1 VANANIDGTEYSAVA
16 AIDIRDGDVDSVDLV
31 LRPAVTVKGRVVIE
45 GDLLGANVWGPSM
58 GRIRASPGELKLTL
72 QRRDHLPV
80 GIAGPGALAVDADG
94 TGFSF
99 PDVPQ
104 GPYDLVS
111 TIESDGNSPGP
122 GHYVADVRVAG
133 RSVLDSGLQVG
144 VDAIDSVEV
153 VIGTESG
160 AIEGKLTGS
169 TSELPAA
176 LILLPDSVRRGN
188 RALYRVLYRPRNG
201 TFEMN
206 GIASG
211 IYKLFAVPYLNETI
225 PYRSPEFIALYESRA
240 VTATVQ
246 KQITLRGVEVPYLA
260 R

>member
-1 VANANIDGTEYSAVA
+1 
-16 AIDIRDGDVDSVDLV
+16 
-31 LRPAVTVKGRVVIE
+31 VVIE

-72 QRRDHLPV
+72 ERRDHLPV
-80 GIAGPGALAVDADG
+80 GIAGPGALVVDADR

-104 GPYDLVS
+104 GPYDLIS

-133 RSVLDSGLQVG
+133 RSVLASGFQVG

-153 VIGTESG
+153 VIGTETGS
-160 AIEGKLTGS
+160 IEGKLTGS
-169 TSELPAA
+169 TSGLPAA
-176 LILLPDSVRRGN
+176 VILLPDSFRRGN
-188 RALYRVLYRPRNG
+188 RALYRVMYRPGNG
-201 TFEMN
+201 TFEMK
-206 GIASG
+206 GIPPG
-211 IYKLFAVPYLNETI
+211 TYKLFAVPYVNQTV
-225 PYRSPEFIALYESRA
+225 PYRSAEFIARYESRA
-240 VTATVQ
+240 VTVTVQ
-246 KQITLRGVEVPYLA
+246 KEITLSGVEVPYLV